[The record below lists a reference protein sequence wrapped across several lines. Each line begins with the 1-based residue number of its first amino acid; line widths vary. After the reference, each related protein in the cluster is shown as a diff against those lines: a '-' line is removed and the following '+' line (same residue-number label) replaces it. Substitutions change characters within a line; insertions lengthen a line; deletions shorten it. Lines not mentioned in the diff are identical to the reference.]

1 MKRALLTI
9 VLAAGSLWAGS
20 PLTGRWMGEIDGL
33 PGVRLTVQEDQG
45 KISGSVIFYLIVK
58 DEKGTHVDGDYTAD
72 LLNVTVKGRQMT
84 FEVRHHV
91 SHGSPEYGPNVKFTF
106 GATEER
112 EGTMRKMDDGQTV
125 RMTREQ

>member
-20 PLTGRWMGEIDGL
+20 PLTGRWVGEIEGL

-91 SHGSPEYGPNVKFTF
+91 SHGSSEYGPNVKFVFELT
-106 GATEER
+106 GDN
-112 EGTMRKMDDGQTV
+112 EGVLRKTGDDLSV
-125 RMTREQ
+125 RMTREH

>member
-20 PLTGRWMGEIDGL
+20 PLTGRWVGEIEGL

-91 SHGSPEYGPNVKFTF
+91 SHGSSEYGPNVKFVFELT
-106 GATEER
+106 GDN
-112 EGTMRKMDDGQTV
+112 EGVLRKTGDDLSV
-125 RMTREQ
+125 RMIREQ

>member
-58 DEKGTHVDGDYTAD
+58 DEKGAHVDGDYTAD

-91 SHGSPEYGPNVKFTF
+91 SHGSSEYGPNVKFVFELT
-106 GATEER
+106 GDN
-112 EGTMRKMDDGQTV
+112 EGVLRKTGDDLSV
-125 RMTREQ
+125 RMTREH